1 MTKTDPDKI
10 SLISQ
15 ILMVAGLLALLPL
28 KLLPALLAG
37 LPSSL
42 ARKLL
47 HPGRKP
53 SGGRVSQEGIMTIG
67 ILGNSHMSS
76 VRDYVDV
83 DGSTDVLTTTLAN
96 KSSSTGFTPV
106 ENTGDDSTDSTS
118 SSTGTSIST
127 AATLLSSLST
137 LQKQDPELF
146 KETTSEIAAS
156 LHDAADDATDA
167 AEKYQLNRSE
177 ERRGRERV

>member
-1 MTKTDPDKI
+1 
-10 SLISQ
+10 
-15 ILMVAGLLALLPL
+15 
-28 KLLPALLAG
+28 
-37 LPSSL
+37 
-42 ARKLL
+42 
-47 HPGRKP
+47 
-53 SGGRVSQEGIMTIG
+53 MTIG

-167 AEKYQLNRSE
+167 AEKYQLNSLAGKFSNASTTGSLSSVTAGTTSSAL
-177 ERRGRERV
+177 RGYGSSSSSLASSYLSGNLSPSVFKEVNSLIKEKLVEAATAS